1 QPNFSLTVAEAVE
14 QISDVGKLYRTDER
28 YKQLLDYAM
37 ALEGLSRHTG
47 VHAAG
52 VVIAPGPVDD
62 YVPVC
67 TQSSKGAG
75 SSDDESVVVSQY
87 DMNALEKA
95 GMLKMDFLGLTT
107 LTVIHDTLAAIQ
119 QRTGVVIDADAI

>member
-1 QPNFSLTVAEAVE
+1 FTPAETDSLAKLVPNQPNYSLTVKEAVE
-14 QISDVGKLYRTDER
+14 QIADVGKLYRGDER

-75 SSDDESVVVSQY
+75 SNGEESVIVSQY
-87 DMNALEKA
+87 DM
-95 GMLKMDFLGLTT
+95 
-107 LTVIHDTLAAIQ
+107 
-119 QRTGVVIDADAI
+119 

>member
-1 QPNFSLTVAEAVE
+1 
-14 QISDVGKLYRTDER
+14 
-28 YKQLLDYAM
+28 M

-62 YVPVC
+62 YVPIC

-75 SSDDESVVVSQY
+75 SGDDE
-87 DMNALEKA
+87 
-95 GMLKMDFLGLTT
+95 
-107 LTVIHDTLAAIQ
+107 
-119 QRTGVVIDADAI
+119 R